1 MAFCTKERQ
10 LIDSGYTSIDNKFIL
25 NYMPDAP
32 DVRSAV
38 YLLGLTLSESTGDDN
53 ALSTLAQK
61 LGISEQ
67 DVMSAYYHWEE
78 LGLVHITGEVPPRV
92 IYLNV
97 DANTSALK
105 KIKPGKYT
113 KFSKEMQHIIEGR
126 MLTVNEYNEYYMF
139 LESTTFEPEALLA
152 VAKYC
157 VELRGNNI
165 NYHYILTVARNQ
177 LAKGATTLLA
187 VQDNLDSQQKYDD
200 DLKLVF
206 KALGT
211 NRKIDHN
218 DRELYEKWTKEFGFT
233 LDTVVAVGKKCKTG
247 GMAKLDGLLCEYY
260 KKGALSVVEI
270 ESYDQE
276 KTRLYE
282 LARDINKSIGVYYQ
296 SLDAIVDEYISNWVR
311 RGFDDQTLVA
321 IAKYCFRSGIR
332 TLAGVASI
340 VDKLYKNGVTTL
352 TSLEQYLLQMSA
364 KDENIL
370 AILKSAGLDRR
381 VTNNDRALYR
391 TWTEI
396 WGMPLDVILFVAEKS
411 AGTAT
416 PTAYINRVL
425 ADYKQKGVTTLAQAQ
440 SQVATLAQTQAK
452 STQKTAIIGQRDI
465 ERREYTDQQLSA
477 LFTALDDEEN

>member
-1 MAFCTKERQ
+1 
-10 LIDSGYTSIDNKFIL
+10 
-25 NYMPDAP
+25 
-32 DVRSAV
+32 
-38 YLLGLTLSESTGDDN
+38 
-53 ALSTLAQK
+53 
-61 LGISEQ
+61 
-67 DVMSAYYHWEE
+67 
-78 LGLVHITGEVPPRV
+78 
-92 IYLNV
+92 
-97 DANTSALK
+97 
-105 KIKPGKYT
+105 
-113 KFSKEMQHIIEGR
+113 
-126 MLTVNEYNEYYMF
+126 
-139 LESTTFEPEALLA
+139 
-152 VAKYC
+152 
-157 VELRGNNI
+157 
-165 NYHYILTVARNQ
+165 
-177 LAKGATTLLA
+177 

-206 KALGT
+206 KALGS

-233 LDTVVAVGKKCKTG
+233 LDTIVAVGKKCKTG
-247 GMAKLDGLLCEYY
+247 GMAKLDSHLCEYY

-381 VTNNDRALYR
+381 VTNNDRTLYR

>member
-1 MAFCTKERQ
+1 MAFCDKEKQ
-10 LIDSGYTSIDNKFIL
+10 LIDSGYTCIDNKFIL
-25 NYMPDAP
+25 NYLADAP

-38 YLLGLTLSESTGDDN
+38 YLMGLTLCESSGDDN
-53 ALSTLAQK
+53 SRATIAQK
-61 LGISEQ
+61 LGISEE
-67 DVMSAYYHWEE
+67 DVMSAYYYWQE
-78 LGLVHITGEVPPRV
+78 LGLVHITGETPPRV

-97 DANTSALK
+97 DKSTSALK

-113 KFSKEMQHIIEGR
+113 KFSQEMQRIIEGR

-139 LESTTFEPEALLA
+139 LEDTTFEPEALLA

-157 VELRGNNI
+157 VELKGNNI

-177 LAKGATTLLA
+177 LTRGATTLLA
-187 VQDNLDSQQKYDD
+187 VQDNLNSQQKYDD

-211 NRKIDHN
+211 NRKIDHD

-233 LDTVVAVGKKCKTG
+233 LETVIAVAKKCKKG
-247 GMAKLDGLLCEYY
+247 GMTALDGRLCEYY

-270 ESYDQE
+270 DNYDKE
-276 KTRLYE
+276 KTQLYN
-282 LARDINKSIGVYYQ
+282 LARDINKCIGVYYQ
-296 SLDAIVDEYISNWVR
+296 SLDAIVDEYVTNWVR
-311 RGFDDQTLVA
+311 KGFDEQTLIA

-332 TLAGVASI
+332 TLAGLASI
-340 VDKLYKNGVTTL
+340 IEKLYKNGVTTL
-352 TSLEQYLLQMSA
+352 TSLEQYLAQVSA

-370 AILKSAGLDRR
+370 AILKTAGLDRR

-396 WGMPLDVILFVAEKS
+396 WGMPQDVILVVAEKS
-411 AGTAT
+411 AGTTT

-425 ADYKQKGVTTLAQAQ
+425 ADYKQKGITTVEQAQ
-440 SQVATLAQTQAK
+440 SYQPQQTIQP
-452 STQKTAIIGQRDI
+452 TQKTAIIGQCEI
-465 ERREYTDQQLSA
+465 YHHEYTDQQLNSLFSA
-477 LFTALDDEEN
+477 LDEEDD

>member
-247 GMAKLDGLLCEYY
+247 GMAKLD
-260 KKGALSVVEI
+260 
-270 ESYDQE
+270 
-276 KTRLYE
+276 
-282 LARDINKSIGVYYQ
+282 
-296 SLDAIVDEYISNWVR
+296 
-311 RGFDDQTLVA
+311 
-321 IAKYCFRSGIR
+321 
-332 TLAGVASI
+332 
-340 VDKLYKNGVTTL
+340 
-352 TSLEQYLLQMSA
+352 
-364 KDENIL
+364 
-370 AILKSAGLDRR
+370 
-381 VTNNDRALYR
+381 
-391 TWTEI
+391 
-396 WGMPLDVILFVAEKS
+396 
-411 AGTAT
+411 
-416 PTAYINRVL
+416 
-425 ADYKQKGVTTLAQAQ
+425 
-440 SQVATLAQTQAK
+440 
-452 STQKTAIIGQRDI
+452 
-465 ERREYTDQQLSA
+465 
-477 LFTALDDEEN
+477 

>member
-1 MAFCTKERQ
+1 MAFCDKEKQ
-10 LIDSGYTSIDNKFIL
+10 LIDSGYTCIDNKFIL
-25 NYMPDAP
+25 NYLADAP

-38 YLLGLTLSESTGDDN
+38 YLLGLTLCESNGDDN
-53 ALSTLAQK
+53 SRTTIAQK
-61 LGISEQ
+61 LGISEE
-67 DVMSAYYHWEE
+67 DVMSAYIYWEE
-78 LGLVHITGEVPPRV
+78 LGLVHITGENPPRV

-113 KFSKEMQHIIEGR
+113 KFSQEMQRIIEGR
-126 MLTVNEYNEYYMF
+126 MLTTNEYNEYYMF
-139 LESTTFEPEALLA
+139 LEGTTFEPEALLA

-157 VELRGNNI
+157 VELKGANI

-177 LAKGATTLLA
+177 LTRGATTLLA
-187 VQDNLDSQQKYDD
+187 VQDNLNSQQKYDD

-206 KALGT
+206 KALGSS
-211 NRKIDHN
+211 RKIEHN

-233 LDTVVAVGKKCKTG
+233 LETIVAVAKKCKTG
-247 GMAKLDGLLCEYY
+247 GMTRLDGQLCEYY

-270 ESYDQE
+270 DNYVQE
-276 KTRLYE
+276 KTKLYD
-282 LARDINKSIGVYYQ
+282 LARDINKCIGVYYQ
-296 SLDAIVDEYISNWVR
+296 SLDAIVEEYVSNWVR
-311 RGFDDQTLVA
+311 RGFDEQTLIA

-332 TLAGVASI
+332 TLNGLASI

-352 TSLEQYLLQMSA
+352 TSLEQYLAHVSA

-370 AILKSAGLDRR
+370 AILKAAGIDRR

-391 TWTEI
+391 TWTES
-396 WGMPLDVILFVAEKS
+396 WGMPQEVIVFVAEKS
-411 AGTAT
+411 AGATT

-425 ADYKQKGVTTLAQAQ
+425 SNYKQKGITTLAQAQ
-440 SQVATLAQTQAK
+440 SQAPQNATQK
-452 STQKTAIIGQRDI
+452 PTQKTAIIGQCDI
-465 ERREYTDQQLSA
+465 ERREYTDQQLNA

>member
-25 NYMPDAP
+25 NYLPDAP

-38 YLLGLTLSESTGDDN
+38 YLLGLTLCESTGDDN
-53 ALSTLAQK
+53 ALSTIAQK
-61 LGISEQ
+61 LGISES
-67 DVMSAYYHWEE
+67 DVMSAYLHWEE

-97 DANTSALK
+97 DASTSALK

-139 LESTTFEPEALLA
+139 LEGTTFEPDALLA

-157 VELRGNNI
+157 VELKGNNI

-187 VQDNLDSQQKYDD
+187 VQDNLNSQQKYDD

-206 KALGT
+206 KALKS
-211 NRKIDHN
+211 NRNIDHN

-233 LDTVVAVGKKCKTG
+233 LDTIVAVGKKCKTG
-247 GMAKLDGLLCEYY
+247 GMSRLDSYLCEYY

-270 ESYDQE
+270 DRYDQE

-282 LARDINKSIGVYYQ
+282 LARDINKCIGVYYQ
-296 SLDAIVDEYISNWVR
+296 SLDAIVDEYVANWVR

-332 TLAGVASI
+332 TLAGLASI

-364 KDENIL
+364 KDETIL
-370 AILKSAGLDRR
+370 AILKMAGLDRR
-381 VTNNDRALYR
+381 VTNNDRTLYR
-391 TWTEI
+391 TWVEV
-396 WGMPLDVILFVAEKS
+396 WGMPLDVIMFVAEKS
-411 AGTAT
+411 AGTT
-416 PTAYINRVL
+416 SPTAYINRVL
-425 ADYKQKGVTTLAQAQ
+425 SDYKQKGIVTLAQAQ
-440 SQVATLAQTQAK
+440 SQVVAPQTQAK

>member
-1 MAFCTKERQ
+1 MAFCDKEKQ
-10 LIDSGYTSIDNKFIL
+10 LIDSGYTCIDNKFIL
-25 NYMPDAP
+25 NYLADAP

-38 YLLGLTLSESTGDDN
+38 YLMGLTLCESSGDDN
-53 ALSTLAQK
+53 SRATIAQK
-61 LGISEQ
+61 LGISED
-67 DVMSAYYHWEE
+67 DVMSAYYYWQE
-78 LGLVHITGEVPPRV
+78 LGLVHITGETPPRV

-97 DANTSALK
+97 DKSTSALK

-113 KFSKEMQHIIEGR
+113 KFSQEMQRIIEGR

-139 LESTTFEPEALLA
+139 LEDTTFEPEALLA

-157 VELRGNNI
+157 VELKGNNI

-177 LAKGATTLLA
+177 LTKGATTLLA
-187 VQDNLDSQQKYDD
+187 VQDNLNSQQKYDD

-211 NRKIDHN
+211 NRKIDHD

-233 LDTVVAVGKKCKTG
+233 LETVIAVAKKCKKG
-247 GMAKLDGLLCEYY
+247 GMTALDGRLSEYY

-270 ESYDQE
+270 DNYDKE
-276 KTRLYE
+276 KTQLYD
-282 LARDINKSIGVYYQ
+282 LARDINKCIGVYYQ
-296 SLDAIVDEYISNWVR
+296 SLDAIVDEYVTNWVR
-311 RGFDDQTLVA
+311 KGFDEQTLIA

-332 TLAGVASI
+332 TLAGLASI
-340 VDKLYKNGVTTL
+340 IEKLYKNGVTTL
-352 TSLEQYLLQMSA
+352 TSLEQYLAQVSA

-370 AILKSAGLDRR
+370 AILKTAGLDRR

-396 WGMPLDVILFVAEKS
+396 WSMPQDVILVVAEKS
-411 AGTAT
+411 AGTTT

-425 ADYKQKGVTTLAQAQ
+425 ADYKQKGITTVEQAQ
-440 SQVATLAQTQAK
+440 SYQPQQTIQP
-452 STQKTAIIGQRDI
+452 TQKTAIIGQRDI
-465 ERREYTDQQLSA
+465 ERREYTDQQLNA
-477 LFTALDDEEN
+477 MFTALDDEEN